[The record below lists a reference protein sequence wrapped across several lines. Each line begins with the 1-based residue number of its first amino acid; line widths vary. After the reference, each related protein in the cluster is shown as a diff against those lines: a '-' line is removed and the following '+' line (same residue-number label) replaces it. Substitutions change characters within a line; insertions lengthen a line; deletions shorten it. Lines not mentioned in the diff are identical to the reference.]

1 MRWALLSLFVIGIAA
16 GQSFDVV
23 SIKPNST
30 DDFRQQRLR
39 ALPGGRFS
47 ATAIPPG
54 VLLVYAY
61 NLPMNQSERLVG
73 LPDWTRRERFDIEA
87 KGPSDANVD
96 TMRRMVQRLLAE
108 QFQLAIKKETKDVT
122 VYALTVAPG
131 GPKMPKAEI
140 ECAIDSP
147 CHQFNGGMGRGLHAK
162 AVDMSDLAGFIENW
176 TDHPV
181 VNRTGLQGLFAMDTE
196 GWTPMRAPIAPPQP
210 VNPVAPPSGD
220 GDMNDPGRPTLF
232 MVLKKL
238 GLDLKTAKGPVD
250 HYTVEKIERPASN

>member
-1 MRWALLSLFVIGIAA
+1 MRWALLFALAVCAA
-16 GQSFDVV
+16 GQSFEVV
-23 SIKPNST
+23 SIKPNPT
-30 DDFRQQRLR
+30 DDFRQMRLNAR
-39 ALPGGRFS
+39 PGGRFS

-73 LPDWTRRERFDIEA
+73 LPDWTKRERFDVEA
-87 KGPSDANVD
+87 KGATDANVD
-96 TMRRMVQRLLAE
+96 TMRRMVQRLLAD
-108 QFQLAIKKETKDVT
+108 QLHLAIRKESKEVT

-131 GPKMPKAEI
+131 GPKISKPEM

-147 CHQFNGGMGRGLHAK
+147 CHSFNGGMGRGLHAK
-162 AVDMSDLAGFIENW
+162 AASMDDLAGFIENW

-181 VNRTGLQGLFAMDTE
+181 VNRTGLQGLFAIESE
-196 GWTPMRAPIAPPQP
+196 GWTPMRAPIAPAQP

-220 GDMNDPGRPTLF
+220 GDMTDPGRPTLF

-238 GLDLKTAKGPVD
+238 GWT
-250 HYTVEKIERPASN
+250 